1 MKAMIVKEFRELLR
15 DRRTLG
21 MLVALPLLLLV
32 IFGYAANFYVSSL
45 STAVVGPQASQVVTM
60 LPSFFDVTVTE
71 PADTQADAETLLRDN
86 KVDVAFVTGKT
97 PVLALVDGSNLF
109 AAQSA
114 VAALNKAGDRVK
126 TQVLYNPGLKTSWV
140 MVPAIIGLILTFIG
154 TIVTSIGMVRERE
167 AGTLEQVAV
176 MPITPSRVILGKI
189 APYFLVAAADMI
201 IVTVLGIVLFS
212 VPFNGNVFAFA
223 LGAAI
228 FLFVVLGLGVFIS
241 TISQT
246 VGQAIQTAFF
256 FLLPQILLSGM
267 IFPLEAM
274 AAGVR
279 WIGYLLP
286 LTYFTM
292 ISQGIMLRGAPIAA
306 LWLPFVVLTAMA
318 VVVFTGATLRFR
330 RDLAPGRNPD
340 PARPPHGPAAA
351 TEPAGTARRTR
362 CVRPRCA
369 SGRPWRS
376 TTLPSRCP
384 ADPSSPSSAG
394 TGRASPRCCARW
406 SARYPWTAARWK
418 HRRSSAWAASPL
430 RRAAGPR

>member
-1 MKAMIVKEFRELLR
+1 MVKEFRELVR
-15 DRRTLG
+15 DRRTLA
-21 MLVALPLLLLV
+21 MLIVMPLLLLV
-32 IFGYAANFYVSSL
+32 IFGYAANFYVSSVK
-45 STAVVGPQASQVVTM
+45 TAVVGPQASQGVKT

-71 PADTQADAETLLRDN
+71 PAGTRADAQTLLRDN
-86 KVDVAFVTGKT
+86 TVDVAFVTGTT
-97 PVLALVDGSNLF
+97 PVPALVNGSNLF

-114 VAALNKAGDRVK
+114 VAVLNKAGDQLK
-126 TQVLYNPGLKTSWV
+126 IETQVLYNPGLKTSWV

-154 TIVTSIGMVRERE
+154 TIITSIGMVRERE
-167 AGTLEQVAV
+167 SGTLEQLAV
-176 MPITPSRVILGKI
+176 MPIRPSRVILGKI
-189 APYFLVAAADMI
+189 APYFLVAALDMI

-212 VPFNGNVFAFA
+212 VPFNGNPFAFA

-292 ISQGIMLRGAPIAA
+292 ISQGIMLRGAPITS

-330 RDLAPGRNPD
+330 RDLAPGR
-340 PARPPHGPAAA
+340 PASPAHGQPAA
-351 TEPAGTARRTR
+351 TETAGTA
-362 CVRPRCA
+362 
-369 SGRPWRS
+369 
-376 TTLPSRCP
+376 
-384 ADPSSPSSAG
+384 
-394 TGRASPRCCARW
+394 
-406 SARYPWTAARWK
+406 
-418 HRRSSAWAASPL
+418 
-430 RRAAGPR
+430 